1 MVVEKVSLV
10 DYQSVKDRIVTKVV
24 NPKTTQIMDRP
35 HTFVSDLAVVYDI
48 EMFNTNGTRASMRVN
63 NQLFSQWNISVEE
76 LHANALVSTPQRD
89 AYVLSNLDDELWGN
103 PVNFLEG
110 HDYVNG
116 GSMLVASNE
125 NKMFGANI
133 LADSMMMEKISQVI
147 NDDMYIIPSS
157 VHELLI
163 LPKENA
169 KDFGLGPKDLEAMVR
184 DVNATQ
190 VEPHERLSN
199 RVYEYNRDEKE
210 VSIAKETNEKVKA
223 MER

>member
-1 MVVEKVSLV
+1 
-10 DYQSVKDRIVTKVV
+10 
-24 NPKTTQIMDRP
+24 
-35 HTFVSDLAVVYDI
+35 
-48 EMFNTNGTRASMRVN
+48 
-63 NQLFSQWNISVEE
+63 
-76 LHANALVSTPQRD
+76 
-89 AYVLSNLDDELWGN
+89 
-103 PVNFLEG
+103 LEG